1 MLGVET
7 LLASA
12 GDDVLPDVLFKVVTR
27 LLTLVS
33 ISLAIAFASGLPLLT
48 CAVMESVKPKRVA
61 SIWFA
66 DGFALKALPP

>member
-1 MLGVET
+1 
-7 LLASA
+7 
-12 GDDVLPDVLFKVVTR
+12 